1 MNSHESTCELNPFIA
16 KVGPPSVSI
25 EAHWRGRVGRS
36 QHANALTFLFR
47 IVNREPSFKRQS
59 FEEIKE
65 LGLQMNLS
73 RTFREVSMISTQIAC
88 AREEEDEV
96 SYAPVR
102 LHNNT
107 NAIIPFGLT
116 VDLRIG
122 SESLTAVPSSVMKS
136 MSTE

>member
-1 MNSHESTCELNPFIA
+1 
-16 KVGPPSVSI
+16 
-25 EAHWRGRVGRS
+25 
-36 QHANALTFLFR
+36 
-47 IVNREPSFKRQS
+47 
-59 FEEIKE
+59 
-65 LGLQMNLS
+65 MNLS
-73 RTFREVSMISTQIAC
+73 RTFREVSMTSTQIAC

-122 SESLTAVPSSVMKS
+122 SESLTAVPSSVMKP

>member
-1 MNSHESTCELNPFIA
+1 
-16 KVGPPSVSI
+16 
-25 EAHWRGRVGRS
+25 
-36 QHANALTFLFR
+36 
-47 IVNREPSFKRQS
+47 
-59 FEEIKE
+59 
-65 LGLQMNLS
+65 MNLS
-73 RTFREVSMISTQIAC
+73 RTFREISMISTQIAC

-96 SYAPVR
+96 SYYAPVR